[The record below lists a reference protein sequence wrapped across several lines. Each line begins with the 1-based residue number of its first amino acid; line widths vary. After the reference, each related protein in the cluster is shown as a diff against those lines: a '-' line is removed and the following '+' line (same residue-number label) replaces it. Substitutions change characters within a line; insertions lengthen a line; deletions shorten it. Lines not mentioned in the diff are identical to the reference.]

1 MFGTMLTFSREE
13 KLRSLLKRRF
23 GVIFFFERLFLELIF
38 GLSQPSFPLSS
49 S

>member
-13 KLRSLLKRRF
+13 NLRSLLKRRF
-23 GVIFFFERLFLELIF
+23 GAICMERLFLELIF

>member
-13 KLRSLLKRRF
+13 NLRSLLKPRF
-23 GVIFFFERLFLELIF
+23 GVICLERLFLELIF